1 MLRTVSELVSSAS
14 GSTSN
19 GKSIEADQVTQN
31 FIENCI
37 TVSTSVP
44 QFSIH
49 AGSATASSLMSI
61 YIILSESRWMSL

>member
-1 MLRTVSELVSSAS
+1 MLRTVGELVSSAT

-31 FIENCI
+31 FIKNYI
-37 TVSTSVP
+37 TLSTSVP

-49 AGSATASSLMSI
+49 AGSSSASSFDV
-61 YIILSESRWMSL
+61 YISYTE